1 MKEPLFLGAATA
13 IVTPFFEGQL
23 DLAAL
28 DRILEQQLAAKIDA
42 IVVCGTTGEA
52 STLTCDEKATLW
64 QHTASYLGGRAK
76 MIAGVGTNDTRTSV
90 ALATLAKESGADGL
104 LAVTPYYNKCS
115 QEGLVRHYE
124 EIADA
129 TELPLITYNVPS
141 RTGVDLKPE
150 TCARLMRHPRII
162 GVKEAGG
169 SVTRMTKLR
178 SLCGDQFT
186 VWSGNDD
193 QVTAMMALG
202 ASGVISVLSNIRP
215 RVVKRMT
222 DACLNGDFKSAAK
235 LQTDYLP
242 LIEALFSDVNPIP
255 VKAALAALG
264 VCREEVRLPL
274 CPISDDLR
282 TRLHAALLTCPEL
295 S

>member
-13 IVTPFFEGQL
+13 IVTPFFEDQL
-23 DLAAL
+23 DLAAF

-52 STLTCDEKATLW
+52 STLTKEEKVTLW
-64 QHTASYLGGRAK
+64 QHAANYLSGRAK

-90 ALATLAKESGADGL
+90 ALAKLAKDSGADGL

-115 QEGLVRHYE
+115 QEGLARHYTA
-124 EIADA
+124 IADA
-129 TELPLITYNVPS
+129 TDLPLITYNVPS

-150 TCARLMRHPRII
+150 TCVRLMRHPRIN

-169 SVTRMTKLR
+169 SITRVAKLR
-178 SLCGDQFT
+178 SLCGDSFAI
-186 VWSGNDD
+186 WSGNDD
-193 QVTAMMALG
+193 QIAAMMALG

-215 RVVKRMT
+215 RAVKALT
-222 DACLNGDFKSAAK
+222 DACLRGDFKRAAK

-274 CPISDDLR
+274 SPISEDLR

-295 S
+295 A